1 MCQLPYADDIAHP
14 YIEQDPASAPEVKM
28 DKDVLNFLESI
39 DVGSKNCKIKVP
51 LAPHMMVSPSSLAII
66 DKVIEKIVGGIIFLS
81 FFILTRSIFYVVFYL

>member
-14 YIEQDPASAPEVKM
+14 YSEEDPASAPEMKM

-39 DVGSKNCKIKVP
+39 DVGSENCKIKVP

-66 DKVIEKIVGGIIFLS
+66 DKVIEKIVGGIFLS
-81 FFILTRSIFYVVFYL
+81 LFILTRSIFYVFYL